1 MEKIEKVLEILKEQG
16 LDGIYITKE
25 ANVKY
30 ISGYPDELAYA
41 LICPQGNYLITDSRF
56 TEQAEQSCP
65 D

>member
-30 ISGYPDELAYA
+30 ISED
-41 LICPQGNYLITDSRF
+41 
-56 TEQAEQSCP
+56 
-65 D
+65 